1 MNDEISFREEDEE
14 SIGVIQEEEASNN
27 MTEGFSYAG
36 QRIRSKK
43 DNMTVILAKRTAER
57 TKLIEKIQNQNEEI
71 LNAKKC
77 EDEIDLFFKSLAI
90 TVKKLPR
97 QGIIE
102 AKLRALTLVS
112 ELEEKYSHGT
122 SPQQV
127 FDDNY
132 IQTSTPST
140 SLASDNSQGFTTYN
154 IL

>member
-1 MNDEISFREEDEE
+1 MSDEISLREEDEE

-27 MTEGFSYAG
+27 MTKGFSHAG

-140 SLASDNSQGFTTYN
+140 SLASDNSQGLTTYN